1 MNFSMFG
8 HSNNSCKDA
17 VMSAPSVCR
26 AENDCDDYRNF
37 NSAAF
42 TDIAFAV
49 SVLLSAFAVII
60 KLGVLSVLSILG
72 IIIMLIVI
80 CGKHGKQNA
89 DFAAAN

>member
-1 MNFSMFG
+1 
-8 HSNNSCKDA
+8 
-17 VMSAPSVCR
+17 MSAPSVCR
-26 AENDCDDYRNF
+26 AENDYDNSRNF
-37 NSAAF
+37 NNAAF

-72 IIIMLIVI
+72 IYAIIIMLIAI
-80 CGKHGKQNA
+80 CGNHGKQNA